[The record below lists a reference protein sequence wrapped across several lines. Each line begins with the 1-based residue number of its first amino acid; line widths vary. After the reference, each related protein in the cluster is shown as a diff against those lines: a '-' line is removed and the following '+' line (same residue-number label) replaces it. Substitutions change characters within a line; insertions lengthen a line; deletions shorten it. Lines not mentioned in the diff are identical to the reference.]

1 MALNSDFD
9 VESEPPET
17 GKFVGFGGRAGC
29 GRPLYGGF
37 TLPEEVAG
45 QTRRLTIVLPHELEA
60 YGRLPPFVDVCR
72 GGPGLKSGSEARNL
86 TMEGGAG

>member
-1 MALNSDFD
+1 MLSPNRA
-9 VESEPPET
+9 ET
-17 GKFVGFGGRAGC
+17 GKFVGFGGREGC

-37 TLPEEVAG
+37 SLPEEVAG